1 MTPDPAAGAHGFAAA
16 VAAEAPDAVMLADAG
31 APAVLAPPDVVM
43 LADACAPAVLSG
55 APLAVQ
61 VLLTGQ
67 VH

>member
-1 MTPDPAAGAHGFAAA
+1 MTVYFSRTYSLTPDPAAGAHGFATA

-31 APAVLAPPDVVM
+31 APAVL
-43 LADACAPAVLSG
+43 SG

-61 VLLTGQ
+61 VLLKGQ